1 MTIISIE
8 VQSNRNSD
16 APYIPNPSTPPLTTI
31 TIDGDHELSL
41 QICELIN
48 DNVTGYNLEVI

>member
-1 MTIISIE
+1 MTTISIE

-16 APYIPNPSTPPLTTI
+16 APYIPTPSTQPSTTI
-31 TIDGDHELSL
+31 RIDGDHELSL